1 MGIIDYKI
9 IEKMAEDA
17 LQCDYNGQ
25 DFLARQ
31 YYKQLLEYSK
41 GNRVVFKKIE
51 RFGLIGKAFIFM
63 AEQNVTEDVNDI
75 ELICKMAYLFNSKNI
90 LTNGYNNY
98 ESVTY
103 RLQMLFTF
111 EDFFPDILKD
121 ALKIKI
127 SQVDMLSRPIYVK
140 LRLKEALYMMR
151 ISDFDNKLCFYHGYP
166 FLVQKKKECDELIDT
181 YFTSMTKVDLIK
193 KGMELHDKLITYL
206 DDTLN

>member
-1 MGIIDYKI
+1 MRIIDYMI
-9 IEKMAEDA
+9 IEKMAEKA

-31 YYKQLLEYSK
+31 YYMHLLEYSK

-51 RFGLIGKAFIFM
+51 KFGLIGKAFVFM
-63 AEQNVTEDVNDI
+63 AEQNVTEDIDDI

-90 LTNGYNNY
+90 QTNGFNNY

-127 SQVDMLSRPIYVK
+127 SQEEMLSRPVYVK
-140 LRLKEALYMMR
+140 LLPKECLYMMS
-151 ISDFDNKLCFYHGYP
+151 I
-166 FLVQKKKECDELIDT
+166 
-181 YFTSMTKVDLIK
+181 
-193 KGMELHDKLITYL
+193 
-206 DDTLN
+206 